1 MSTSTQVR
9 PSRPIGGFR
18 GGLLGFSA
26 GFVAASLGSYFYLI
40 DDYRVQRPQK
50 SNESIATTVASVSK
64 ESVELGKKFSRID
77 ALEDDFDSLKSSIKD
92 EIDLKSQR
100 TQSEVQQ
107 LQSEVSDLRTYIV
120 SLEQDISRYFASNRD
135 QYIRI

>member
-40 DDYRVQRPQK
+40 DDYRK